1 MRHSPPLHSPQPRS
15 QKNRIP
21 ALAAAL
27 LLAVAGALAALGAS
41 PAQAQT
47 AYTYYVSPN
56 GNDSNPGTAAQPLK
70 TLTAAQQRARTAAA
84 TGDGDVTVNLLD
96 GTYRLSAPLRFG
108 AGDSGKNGHTV
119 TWKAAD
125 GAHPVVTGAQAVT
138 GWTLDDAATGVYRAD
153 VGTGFDTRQ
162 LYVDGRLAQR
172 ARTGIAAG
180 DMTLNASG
188 FTLNNGNF
196 DYLASLP
203 DKQRI
208 ELQAMLSFTNR
219 FAPVQGISGR
229 TVTMQQ
235 PAWNNNTYG
244 YDTIQSPFRNP
255 TFYLLNS
262 KRFLD
267 QGGEWYLDTTAGRLY
282 YKPLSGQNMANAKV
296 ELPRLKTLVEVGGTY
311 DAPVRGLV
319 FSGLTF
325 TGTTWLEPGSNNGYA
340 NQQTGTFITG
350 VQPNR
355 PADAFTSCKS
365 GCKGFEAARNSWAQ
379 APAAVQ
385 VSASD
390 GITFSDND
398 FVNLGSVALGIG
410 NDANA
415 HSTGVGLGAKNI
427 KVLRNEFTSSAGGG
441 IVVGGVRPD
450 AHHPSDAR
458 MVNSDILISDNSVH
472 DTAVE
477 YLDHAAILGTYATRL
492 TIDHN
497 YVSDMPY
504 SGINV
509 GFGWGAN
516 DPGGSPEYLNRGLYD
531 YQPIYQTPTTA
542 REVHVT
548 GNHVRNVVETLWD
561 AGCIYSLSA
570 HPSSTINGNFCENSG
585 QLGLYFD
592 EGSRYFTANGN
603 VFRNTAGQ
611 WAHANNQSGN
621 LTGDM
626 TLTGN
631 YTTNS
636 AITGLVDGQRGNTV
650 RNNTTFSAGSPPAEA
665 SRIMADAGPRD
676 GGTGAT
682 TGALHS
688 VSANRCLD
696 VPNSATATGT
706 QVQIW
711 DCHGGAN
718 QLWTYTA
725 AKELT
730 VYADGNKRCLDA
742 SGGGTAN
749 GTPAIIWTCHGGANQ
764 QWNRNADGSITNA
777 ASGLCLDVSG
787 QGTANGTKVHLWS
800 CTGASN
806 QKWTLS

>member
-1 MRHSPPLHSPQPRS
+1 MRHSPPLRSPKKRLT
-15 QKNRIP
+15 

-56 GNDSNPGTAAQPLK
+56 GNDSNTGSSTQPLK
-70 TLTAAQQRARTAAA
+70 TLTEAQRRARQSAAA
-84 TGDGDVTVNLLD
+84 GDGDVTVTLLA
-96 GTYRLSAPLRFG
+96 GTYRLTSPLRFNATDNG
-108 AGDSGKNGHTV
+108 RNGHTV

-125 GAHPVVTGAQAVT
+125 GAAPVVTGAQPVT
-138 GWTLDDAATGVYRAD
+138 GWVLDDAATGIYRAD

-162 LYVDGRLAQR
+162 LYVDGVLAPR
-172 ARTGIAAG
+172 ARTRIANT
-180 DMTLNASG
+180 DLTLTSTG
-188 FTLNNGNF
+188 FTLNNANF

-208 ELQAMLSFTNR
+208 ELQGLLSFTNR
-219 FAPVQGISGR
+219 FTPVQSISGR

-244 YDTIQSPFRNP
+244 YDTMQNPFRTP
-255 TFYLLNS
+255 QYYLLNS

-282 YKPLSGQNMANAKV
+282 YKPLAGQNMANAKV
-296 ELPRLKTLVEVGGTY
+296 ELPRLETLVEVGGTY
-311 DAPVRGLV
+311 DAPVRALE

-325 TGTTWLEPGSNNGYA
+325 TGTSWLDSSSNNGYA

-350 VQPNR
+350 VQQHR
-355 PADAFTSCKS
+355 PADAFTSCRS
-365 GCKGFEAARNSWAQ
+365 GCKGFEAARNGWAQ
-379 APAAVQ
+379 VPAAVQ
-385 VSASD
+385 VSAAD
-390 GITFSDND
+390 GITFSGNT
-398 FVNLGSVALGIG
+398 FRNLGSVDLGIG

-427 KVLRNEFTSSAGGG
+427 KVTGNTFTAGAGGG

-450 AHHPSDAR
+450 AHHPSDPR
-458 MVNSDILISDNSVH
+458 MINSDILISDNRVH
-472 DTAVE
+472 DTALE
-477 YLDHAAILGTYATRL
+477 YLDQVAILATYGTRV

-531 YQPIYQTPTTA
+531 YQPIYQTPTTSQY
-542 REVHVT
+542 VNVT
-548 GNHVRNVVETLWD
+548 GNHVRNVVETLFD

-570 HPSSTINGNFCENSG
+570 HPNSSITGNHCENSG
-585 QLGLYFD
+585 QLGMYFD
-592 EGSRYFTANGN
+592 EGSRYFNLSGN
-603 VFRNTAGQ
+603 VFRNTYGQ

-621 LTGDM
+621 LTGNM
-626 TLTGN
+626 SVTGN
-631 YTTNS
+631 FTTNP

-650 RNNTTFSAGSPPAEA
+650 RNNTTFSAGSIPAEA
-665 SRIMADAGPRD
+665 SRIIANAGPRD
-676 GGTGAT
+676 GGGGST
-682 TGALHS
+682 TGALR
-688 VSANRCLD
+688 SAASNRCLD
-696 VPNSATATGT
+696 VPNQSTTNGT
-706 QVQIW
+706 QVQIY
-711 DCHGGAN
+711 DCWNGAN
-718 QLWTYTA
+718 QQWTYTA
-725 AKELT
+725 AGELT
-730 VYADGNKRCLDA
+730 VYADGNRRCLDA

-749 GTPAIIWTCHGGANQ
+749 GTAAIIWTCHGGANQ
-764 QWNRNADGSITNA
+764 KWNRNADGTITSS
-777 ASGLCLDVSG
+777 SGLCLDVAG
-787 QGTANGTKVHLWS
+787 AATANGTKVQLWS
-800 CTGASN
+800 CTGGSN
-806 QKWTLS
+806 QRWTLG

>member
-1 MRHSPPLHSPQPRS
+1 MRHSPPLLCSPR
-15 QKNRIP
+15 KKLT
-21 ALAAAL
+21 ALAATL

-47 AYTYYVSPN
+47 AYTYHVSPN
-56 GNDSNPGTAAQPLK
+56 GNDSNPGSSTQPLK
-70 TLTAAQQRARTAAA
+70 TLTEAQRRARQSAAA
-84 TGDGDVTVNLLD
+84 GDGDVTVTLLA
-96 GTYRLSAPLRFG
+96 GTYRLTSPLRFNATDNG
-108 AGDSGKNGHTV
+108 RNGHTV

-125 GAHPVVTGAQAVT
+125 GAAPVVTGAQPVT
-138 GWTLDDAATGVYRAD
+138 GWVLDDAATGIYRAD

-162 LYVDGRLAQR
+162 LYVDGVLAQR
-172 ARTGIAAG
+172 ARTGIAPG

-196 DYLASLP
+196 DYLAGLP

-255 TFYLLNS
+255 QFFLLNS

-267 QGGEWYLDTTAGRLY
+267 QGGEWYLDTAAGRLY

-296 ELPRLKTLVEVGGTY
+296 ELPRLKTLFEVGGTY
-311 DAPVRGLV
+311 DQPVRGLV

-325 TGTTWLEPGSNNGYA
+325 TGTTWTEPGSNNGYA

-350 VQPNR
+350 VQQHR
-355 PADAFTSCKS
+355 PADAFTSCRS
-365 GCKGFEAARNSWAQ
+365 GCKGFEAARNGWAQ
-379 APAAVQ
+379 MPAAVQ
-385 VSASD
+385 VSAAD
-390 GITFSDND
+390 GITFSDNR
-398 FVNLGSVALGIG
+398 FVNLGSVGLGIG

-415 HSTGVGLGAKNI
+415 HATGVGLGAKNV
-427 KVLRNEFTSSAGGG
+427 KVTGNEFTSSAGGG

-458 MVNSDILISDNSVH
+458 MLNSDILISDNSVYA
-472 DTAVE
+472 TALE

-492 TIDHN
+492 TISHN

-531 YQPIYQTPTTA
+531 YQPIYQTPTTL

-548 GNHVRNVVETLWD
+548 GNHVRNVVRTLWD

-570 HPSSTINGNFCENSG
+570 HPSSTISGNFCENSG

-592 EGSRYFTANGN
+592 EGSRYFSATGN

-621 LTGDM
+621 LTGNI

-631 YTTNS
+631 FTTNS

-650 RNNTTFSAGSPPAEA
+650 RNNTTFNAGSPPAEA
-665 SRIMADAGPRD
+665 SRIMAAAGPRD
-676 GGTGAT
+676 DGGGST
-682 TGALHS
+682 TGALR
-688 VSANRCLD
+688 SAASNRCLD
-696 VPNSATATGT
+696 VPNQSTTNGT
-706 QVQIW
+706 QVQIY
-711 DCHGGAN
+711 DCWSGAN
-718 QLWTYTA
+718 QQWTYTA
-725 AKELT
+725 A
-730 VYADGNKRCLDA
+730 G
-742 SGGGTAN
+742 
-749 GTPAIIWTCHGGANQ
+749 
-764 QWNRNADGSITNA
+764 
-777 ASGLCLDVSG
+777 
-787 QGTANGTKVHLWS
+787 
-800 CTGASN
+800 
-806 QKWTLS
+806 

>member
-1 MRHSPPLHSPQPRS
+1 MRHSPPKRF
-15 QKNRIP
+15 

-27 LLAVAGALAALGAS
+27 LLAVAGALAGPGAS

-47 AYTYYVSPN
+47 THDFYVSPT
-56 GNDSNPGTAAQPLK
+56 GSDTAPGTATQPLK
-70 TLTAAQQRARTAAA
+70 TLTEAQKRARQAAA
-84 TGDGDVTVNLLD
+84 TGDGDVHVNLLD
-96 GTYRLSAPLRFG
+96 GTYRLTTPLRFN
-108 AGDSGKNGHTV
+108 ATDSGRNGHTV
-119 TWKAAD
+119 TWRAAD
-125 GAHPVVTGAQAVT
+125 GANPVVTGAQPVT
-138 GWTLDDAATGVYRAD
+138 GWTLDDAATGIYRAD

-162 LYVDGRLAQR
+162 LYVDGVLAQR
-172 ARTGIAAG
+172 ARTGIAPG
-180 DMTLNASG
+180 DLTLNAGG

-203 DKQRI
+203 SQQRI

-244 YDTIQSPFRNP
+244 WDTIQSPFRTP
-255 TFYLLNS
+255 QFFLLNS

-267 QGGEWYLDTTAGRLY
+267 QGGEWYLDTGAGRLY

-296 ELPRLKTLVEVGGTY
+296 ELPRLETLIEVGGTY
-311 DAPVRGLV
+311 DQPVRALE

-325 TGTTWLEPGSNNGYA
+325 TGTSWLDPGSNNGYA

-355 PADAFTSCKS
+355 PADAFTSCRS

-379 APAAVQ
+379 TPAAVQ
-385 VSASD
+385 VSAAD
-390 GITFSDND
+390 GITFAGND
-398 FVNLGSVALGIG
+398 FLNLGSVGLGIG

-427 KVLRNEFTSSAGGG
+427 QVTGNTFTSSAGGG

-450 AHHPSDAR
+450 AHHPSDTR
-458 MVNSDILISDNSVH
+458 MVNSDITISDNSVYA
-472 DTAVE
+472 TALE

-492 TIDHN
+492 TIAHN

-516 DPGGSPEYLNRGLYD
+516 DPGGSPEYVNRGLYD
-531 YQPIYQTPTTA
+531 YQPIYQTPTTS
-542 REVHVT
+542 REVHIT
-548 GNHVRNVVETLWD
+548 GNHVRNVVETLFD

-570 HPSSTINGNFCENSG
+570 HPSSTISGNHCENSG
-585 QLGLYFD
+585 QLGMYFD
-592 EGSRYFTANGN
+592 EGSRYFALTGN
-603 VFRNTAGQ
+603 VFRNTYGQ
-611 WAHANNQSGN
+611 WAHANNQNSN

-626 TLTGN
+626 TVTGN
-631 YTTNS
+631 YTTNP

-650 RNNTTFSAGSPPAEA
+650 RSNTTFSAGSPPAA
-665 SRIMADAGPRD
+665 AAQIIADAGPRD
-676 GGTGAT
+676 GGSPSSGQLRGTA
-682 TGALHS
+682 S
-688 VSANRCLD
+688 NRCLD
-696 VPNSATATGT
+696 VPNQSTANGT
-706 QVQIW
+706 QVQIY
-711 DCHGGAN
+711 DCWTGTN
-718 QLWTYTA
+718 QQWTYSA
-725 AKELT
+725 AGELS
-730 VYADGNKRCLDA
+730 VYAGATRKCLDA

-749 GTPAIIWTCHGGANQ
+749 GTAAIIWSCHGGTNQ
-764 QWNRNADGSITNA
+764 KWDLRSDGSIVNRQ
-777 ASGLCLDVSG
+777 SGLCLDVSG
-787 QGTANGTKVHLWS
+787 ASTANGALVHLWS
-800 CTGASN
+800 CHGGTN
-806 QKWTLS
+806 QKWRLG